1 MATQQQLEAWFA
13 AVDKDGSGAINV
25 AELQQCLAQSGLN
38 FSMKLVSSL
47 IRMYDT
53 DRTATYSK
61 SEFFQLYGFLQR
73 VQTTF
78 AQFDRDRS
86 GVLDLEEMYQA
97 LIALGYT
104 LDKQPGGAYY
114 TLCQSY
120 DFDRSGKFKF
130 DSPAPRSSRSS
141 AQSSFWSGSA
151 RAAIQA

>member
-1 MATQQQLEAWFA
+1 
-13 AVDKDGSGAINV
+13 
-25 AELQQCLAQSGLN
+25 
-38 FSMKLVSSL
+38 
-47 IRMYDT
+47 MYDT

-130 DSPAPRSSRSS
+130 EIFVAMCVTLHNGKAIFDAFARGAPS
-141 AQSSFWSGSA
+141 ATLDFNQFVYGVSLV
-151 RAAIQA
+151 